1 MRVLVVDTYYA
12 GFLEEHYG
20 ARPGLGG
27 RPYSEQLAALM
38 ERSFGTSDA
47 FSSGFRAA
55 GHEAAEVVGNCLPIQ
70 ARWAA
75 EHSAARAG
83 RAAARLPGRAG
94 SRARGELLRRI
105 AREQVTDFGA
115 DVVLCQDM
123 SFFERSDL
131 DAMRAD
137 GRVVVGQIASPP
149 PDDERLR
156 GHDLILTSFPHF
168 VERFR
173 ALGVDSEYLR
183 LAFHSAVLD
192 RLGQAGRERPR
203 GLTFVGSVDPRVHAE
218 GVALL
223 EHAARELPLEAFG
236 YGAEQL
242 QPGSPLRAAHGGE
255 AWGLDMYRLLAESR
269 VTLNRH
275 IAAAEGKANNMR
287 LYEATGVGAL
297 LITEAA
303 PNLADIFEPGR
314 EVVTYDGSKDLVDKA
329 RHYLEH
335 DDERRAIAAAGQA
348 RTLREHTYDH
358 RVRELVALLVERVGS

>member
-1 MRVLVVDTYYA
+1 MRVLVVDTYYG
-12 GFLEEHYG
+12 GFLDAHYG
-20 ARPGLGG
+20 SRPGLAQ
-27 RPYSEQLAALM
+27 RPYSEQLGSLM

-55 GHEAAEVVGNCLPIQ
+55 GHEAAEVVANCPQLQ

-75 EHSAARAG
+75 ERGAARAT
-83 RAAARLPGRAG
+83 RAAALLPGRAG
-94 SRARGELLRRI
+94 GRARGELLRRI
-105 AREQVTDFGA
+105 AREQAADFGA

-123 SFFERSDL
+123 SFFARADL
-131 DAMRAD
+131 DAMRAE
-137 GRVVVGQIASPP
+137 GRLIVGQIASPP
-149 PDDERLR
+149 PDDERLQ

-183 LAFHSAVLD
+183 LAFHAAVLD
-192 RLGQAGRERPR
+192 RLGQAGSERLR

-223 EHAARELPLEAFG
+223 ERVARELPLEAFG

-242 QPGSPLRAAHGGE
+242 QPGSSLAAAHGGE

-275 IAAAEGKANNMR
+275 IAAAEGNANNMR
-287 LYEATGVGAL
+287 LYEATGAGAL
-297 LITEAA
+297 LLTEAA

-314 EVVTYDGSKDLVDKA
+314 EVVTYDGPEDLVEKA

-335 DDERRAIAAAGQA
+335 DDERRTIAAAGQA
-348 RTLREHTYDH
+348 RTLREHTYAQ
-358 RVRELVALLVERVGS
+358 RVRELLPLLEKRVRS